1 MNVRDMWAAKLAGGP
16 MPAAKAAP
24 TRIGG
29 LGTGAGA
36 GAAATFSLQ
45 RAPFVGAVLGI
56 DPSLRGTGLALIEFA
71 PSRQPVLLRCRT
83 LKIPSSRPMSYALGE
98 IHKAVAAFWVDLQVR
113 L

>member
-24 TRIGG
+24 TRISG

-36 GAAATFSLQ
+36 AGTFSLQ

-71 PSRQPVLLRCRT
+71 PSRQPVLLR
-83 LKIPSSRPMSYALGE
+83 PN
-98 IHKAVAAFWVDLQVR
+98 D
-113 L
+113 